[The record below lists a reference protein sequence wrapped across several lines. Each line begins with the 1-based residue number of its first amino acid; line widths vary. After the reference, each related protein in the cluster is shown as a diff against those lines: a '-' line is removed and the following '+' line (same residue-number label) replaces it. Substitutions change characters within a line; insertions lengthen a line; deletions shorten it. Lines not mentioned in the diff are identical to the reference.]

1 MADPVLQSCKSCL
14 CPAVT
19 PPALLR
25 TMSVISPTGTVLNS
39 FFIKGFLFFFF
50 FFSTAL
56 ILVCM
61 TEKMSQA
68 SLSSFAHWEEHGSS
82 PEVSLTGNLDN

>member
-1 MADPVLQSCKSCL
+1 MWLILCSSCKSCL

-19 PPALLR
+19 PPGLLR
-25 TMSVISPTGTVLNS
+25 TLSVISPTGTVLNS
-39 FFIKGFLFFFF
+39 FFIKGV
-50 FFSTAL
+50 FFSTPL
-56 ILVCM
+56 MLVCM
-61 TEKMSQA
+61 TEKMSRA